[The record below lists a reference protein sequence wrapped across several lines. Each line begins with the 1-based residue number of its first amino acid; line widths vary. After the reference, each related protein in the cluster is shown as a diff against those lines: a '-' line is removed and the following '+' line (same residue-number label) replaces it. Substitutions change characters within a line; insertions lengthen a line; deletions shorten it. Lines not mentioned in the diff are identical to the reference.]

1 MSAEDKTSIY
11 KNPHKLDSILL
22 TSVSIILL
30 AVYLRTLLPGVGYM
44 GDTAKFQFIGKV
56 LGIPHAPGYPN
67 YILLNHLF
75 VSIFPFGTLAFKAN
89 LLSAIYTVIAS
100 IFIYKLFR
108 LLQINPW
115 IAASITLTLCLGK
128 TVWIHSVIAEVYTL
142 NLLYTTLVV
151 FLFVKWHLSK
161 QDRFFYLACFFYA
174 ISFGNHLLMITL
186 LPGIIYLVYVTD
198 KKTFISPKKILFCAF
213 CIMLGAG
220 QYYYLIWRTLDPSSV
235 YLELRASNFSEL
247 LKIVTGGGS
256 RDDVFRL
263 LTPELYLAK
272 IEKFAFFFGRELLFL
287 IPLPVIGFLSKKRNQ
302 LYWFVFIL
310 FAGSL
315 FFSFNYSIDDIWV
328 YLIPCYF
335 YLSVFSAIGVE
346 RIYLWILQKTQK
358 SQIQYFAF
366 LIPLAFFFINLN
378 RADMSKQD
386 QFQLDTEAKLKAM
399 GSNAVLINP
408 DYDEYEYFKYY
419 LLGEGYE
426 KSQNILLMS
435 EDEAK
440 NLLSAPNMAYKIY
453 TTSETIAQDFV
464 TQGDHVLEI
473 MPALYLIER

>member
-1 MSAEDKTSIY
+1 
-11 KNPHKLDSILL
+11 
-22 TSVSIILL
+22 
-30 AVYLRTLLPGVGYM
+30 M

-115 IAASITLTLCLGK
+115 IAASITLALCLGK
-128 TVWIHSVIAEVYTL
+128 TIWIYSVIAEVYTL
-142 NLLYTTLVV
+142 NLLYTALVV
-151 FLFVKWHLSK
+151 FLFAKWHLTK

-174 ISFGNHLLMITL
+174 ISFGNHLIMITL
-186 LPGIIYLVYVTD
+186 LPGIIYLVAITD
-198 KKTFISPKKILFCAF
+198 KKTFLSPKKIAFCAF
-213 CIMLGAG
+213 CILLGAG
-220 QYYYLIWRTLDPSSV
+220 QYYYLIWRTLDPNSV
-235 YLELRASNFSEL
+235 YLELKASNFSEL

-272 IEKFAFFFGRELLFL
+272 IKKFAFFFGRELLFL
-287 IPLPVIGFLSKKRNQ
+287 IPLPVIGFFSKKRNQ

-335 YLSVFSAIGVE
+335 YLSVFTAIGLE
-346 RIYLWILQKTQK
+346 RIYDWILQRAKK
-358 SQIQYFAF
+358 PGVQYFA
-366 LIPLAFFFINLN
+366 LVIPLAFFLINLN

-386 QFQLDTEAKLKAM
+386 QFQLATEAKLNAM
-399 GSNAVLINP
+399 LENAVLINP
-408 DYDEYEYFKYY
+408 EYDEYEYFKYY
-419 LLGEGYE
+419 LLGEGDE
-426 KSQNILLMS
+426 KSRNIVLMS

-440 NLLSAPNMAYKIY
+440 NILSTQNTVYKVY
-453 TTSETIAQDFV
+453 TTSETIAQEFITRGDQV
-464 TQGDHVLEI
+464 TEVIPD
-473 MPALYLIER
+473 LYLIESYHAD